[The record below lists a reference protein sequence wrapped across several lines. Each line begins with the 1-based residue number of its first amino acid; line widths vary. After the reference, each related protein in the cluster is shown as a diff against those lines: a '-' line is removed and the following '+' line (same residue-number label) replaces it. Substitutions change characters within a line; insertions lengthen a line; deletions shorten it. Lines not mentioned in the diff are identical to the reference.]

1 MNIMHVEIAALF
13 HEGCGSS
20 FYPARL
26 EPIEDVHI
34 HLSRL
39 RRNEFKEY
47 RGAIAC
53 FVRGTV
59 LTASGVPRNV
69 NEPGYGETQESASVW

>member
-1 MNIMHVEIAALF
+1 
-13 HEGCGSS
+13 
-20 FYPARL
+20 
-26 EPIEDVHI
+26 
-34 HLSRL
+34 LSQL
-39 RRNEFKEY
+39 RMYISISPDLHRNEFKEY

-53 FVRGTV
+53 FVCGTV